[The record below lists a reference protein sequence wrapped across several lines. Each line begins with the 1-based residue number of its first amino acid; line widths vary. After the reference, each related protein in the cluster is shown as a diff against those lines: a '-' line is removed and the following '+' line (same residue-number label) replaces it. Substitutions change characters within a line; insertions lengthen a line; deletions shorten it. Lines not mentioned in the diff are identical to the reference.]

1 MSVLQL
7 FLTLGFLGTLTYLVL
22 GWPRRFGALSDR
34 SWRFRLAGLGLLL
47 VLFALGWFAAG
58 MVVGRG
64 NKVGAIR
71 YLSLILSCVLVTLS
85 LSCVA
90 LLDALESYSVIR
102 KERRGELNKLIDETV
117 AAVRNKSDSE

>member
-7 FLTLGFLGTLTYLVL
+7 LLTLGFLGTLTYLVL
-22 GWPRRFGALSDR
+22 GWPKRFGALSDR

-47 VLFALGWFAAG
+47 VLFALGWLAAG

-85 LSCVA
+85 LTCVA
-90 LLDALESYSVIR
+90 LLDGLESYSVVR
-102 KERRGELNKLIDETV
+102 KERRGELNKLIEETTR
-117 AAVRNKSDSE
+117 AARNKSESE

>member
-7 FLTLGFLGTLTYLVL
+7 VLTLGFLGTLAFLVL

-47 VLFALGWFAAG
+47 ILFALGWMAAG

-71 YLSLILSCVLVTLS
+71 YLSLVLSCILITLS
-85 LSCVA
+85 LTCVA
-90 LLDALESYSVIR
+90 LLDGLESYSVIR
-102 KERRGELNKLIDETV
+102 KERRGELNKLIDETTR
-117 AAVRNKSDSE
+117 AIRNKSDDQ

>member
-117 AAVRNKSDSE
+117 AAVRNKSGDE